1 MPTVA
6 RMTESGLIAA
16 GDLDGPFA
24 NVGGATRSRR
34 EYIADVA
41 ALAER
46 LPSAGAMLNLSV
58 DRYRFAV
65 GLGAA
70 LLRGHT
76 SLLPP
81 NHVAETVARLR
92 ERFSGVYALVEG
104 PDDDHGLPTVRHAP
118 APAPGAGITAI
129 PAIDPGLVAAY
140 VLTSGST
147 GEPVPHAK
155 PWGLLVRNAR
165 AEASRLAA
173 ALGRADL
180 AGVTVVATVPA
191 QHMYGFESSVLIA
204 LHGGAVLDAAR
215 PFFPADIAA
224 ALARVAAPRV
234 LVTTPFHL
242 KTVLDAGLPLP
253 PLALVVSA
261 TAPLSPQLAARAEQ
275 HLGAPL
281 LEIYGCTEA
290 GQVATRRTTAG
301 AEWRTFDG
309 LRIDG
314 DGDAASVSGG
324 HVPQP
329 TVLADVLE
337 VVDAETFR
345 LLGRSNDLINV
356 AGKRSSIGH
365 LDFHLNSIEGVV
377 DGAFWMPPESDGDA
391 AGVVRLVAFVVAPGV
406 ARERIVA
413 ALRDRVD
420 AAFLPRR
427 IVHVDALPREA
438 TGKLTRARLGELAA
452 RHLAHGRR

>member
-6 RMTESGLIAA
+6 RMTDAGLIAP
-16 GDLDGPFA
+16 GDLDAPFA
-24 NVGGATRSRR
+24 NVGGSTRSRR
-34 EYIADVA
+34 QYIADVA

-92 ERFSGVYALVEG
+92 ERFAGVYALVEG
-104 PDDDHGLPTVRHAP
+104 PGDEHGLPTVRHAS
-118 APAPGAGITAI
+118 APAASADISAI
-129 PAIDPGLVAAY
+129 PALDPGLIAAY

-173 ALGRADL
+173 ALGRVDL

-204 LHGGAVLDAAR
+204 LHGGAVLDAER
-215 PFFPADIAA
+215 PFFPADIVA

-253 PLALVVSA
+253 PMALVISA

-275 HLGAPL
+275 QLGRAAARDLRLHRGGPGGDPADDRGRGVAHLRRLACRRRRRRRPRQRRPRAAADA
-281 LEIYGCTEA
+281 CSPTCSRSSTPRPSA
-290 GQVATRRTTAG
+290 CSAVRTT
-301 AEWRTFDG
+301 
-309 LRIDG
+309 
-314 DGDAASVSGG
+314 
-324 HVPQP
+324 
-329 TVLADVLE
+329 
-337 VVDAETFR
+337 
-345 LLGRSNDLINV
+345 
-356 AGKRSSIGH
+356 
-365 LDFHLNSIEGVV
+365 
-377 DGAFWMPPESDGDA
+377 
-391 AGVVRLVAFVVAPGV
+391 
-406 ARERIVA
+406 
-413 ALRDRVD
+413 
-420 AAFLPRR
+420 
-427 IVHVDALPREA
+427 
-438 TGKLTRARLGELAA
+438 
-452 RHLAHGRR
+452 